1 MFFSSGSRYNLD
13 GLPASLFYHSLYS
26 QCVFGRL
33 LSSALPLLPRS
44 IVARVARRYIAGDST
59 ESAIETVQALN
70 ARGWEATVDLLG
82 EEIIE
87 PQQAQSAAT
96 RVLQIIEALEERQ
109 CQSGVSIKL
118 SQLGIRIDEHLCMT
132 HLRQIMECAQS
143 HQRFV
148 RIDMEDSSLTTQTL
162 NMYQSLRKE
171 YGGDR
176 LGTVVQAYLYR
187 TEDDIESLLR
197 ADVVPDLR
205 ICKGIYRESADL
217 AFTDKALIARN
228 FVRLVTRSLSAGAK
242 IAIAT
247 HDVQVI
253 EAVCRF
259 IAAHGIDKRQY
270 EFQALLG
277 VPIEG
282 ILDQLVADGHS
293 VRVYVPFGAQ
303 WYTYSTRR
311 LKENPEIAS
320 HVFKAM
326 FRRLD

>member
-1 MFFSSGSRYNLD
+1 MFFSWGSRYHLG

-44 IVARVARRYIAGDST
+44 IVARVARRYIAGDTT

-70 ARGWEATVDLLG
+70 ARGWAATVDLLG

-96 RVLQIIEALEERQ
+96 RVLRVIETLDERQ

-118 SQLGIRIDEHLCMT
+118 SQLGIRIDEQLCMS
-132 HLRQIMECAQS
+132 HLTQIIECAQARD
-143 HQRFV
+143 RFV

-162 NMYQSLRKE
+162 NIYQSLRKE
-171 YGGDR
+171 YGGAR
-176 LGTVVQAYLYR
+176 LGTVVQACLYR
-187 TEDDIESLLR
+187 TEDDIASLLK

-205 ICKGIYRESADL
+205 ICKGIYRESEDVAY
-217 AFTDKALIARN
+217 TDKTLITQN
-228 FVRLVTRSLSAGAK
+228 FVRLVTRCLSAGAK

-253 EAVCRF
+253 DPVCQF
-259 IAAHGIDKRQY
+259 IAAQGIDKRQY

-282 ILDQLVADGHS
+282 ILDRLVADGHS

-311 LKENPEIAS
+311 LKENPEIAT